1 VAVTPNKLMRLVN
14 LWLPVAAVMAVIFR
28 ASSFPGRD
36 IPSLFPFQDVCF
48 HGSIYALLGF
58 FLARALQKTYSQA
71 GFWKCVLL
79 VTACGIAYGLTDE
92 FHQRFV
98 PGRSADFF
106 DVSVDGI
113 GTFIGS
119 VVYIWFT

>member
-1 VAVTPNKLMRLVN
+1 MAAVNKFMRLLS
-14 LWLPVAAVMAVIFR
+14 LWLPVLAVMAVIFR

-36 IPSLFPFQDVCF
+36 IPSLFPLQDVCF
-48 HGSIYALLGF
+48 HGSVYALLGF
-58 FLARALQKTYSQA
+58 FLARALRKAYSRA
-71 GFWKCVLL
+71 GFWKFVLA
-79 VTACGIAYGLTDE
+79 VTVCGVAYGVTDE

-98 PGRSADFF
+98 PGRSTDLF

-119 VVYIWFT
+119 VLYRWFT